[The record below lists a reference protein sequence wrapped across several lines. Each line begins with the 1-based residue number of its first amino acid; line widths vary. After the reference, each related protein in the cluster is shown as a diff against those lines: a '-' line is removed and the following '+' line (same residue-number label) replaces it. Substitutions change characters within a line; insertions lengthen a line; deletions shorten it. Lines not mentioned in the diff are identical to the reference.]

1 MLLIV
6 STSVPLSVSVTV
18 CAELLVPTA
27 WLAKVR
33 FFVLRE
39 AIACPVP
46 MPARGRI
53 WGESAA
59 LSVIVIEPVR
69 VQIATGAKVA
79 EIVQLAPAARDA
91 PQLLVCPNSVPAVI
105 LVMVSGV
112 APEFSRITFLAALVV
127 PTACLANM
135 TFAGVSFTTGTA
147 PVPLMVSFC
156 GLPVALSLTAMVAL
170 RITAYAGANVTVK
183 VQLLPAGTVVPQLL
197 VWAYSLAL
205 PVKEIFVIVIP
216 VAPLLVKVAVCGALV
231 VPIVCDPKDS
241 EDGEIV
247 TV

>member
-59 LSVIVIEPVR
+59 LSVTVIEPVR

-91 PQLLVCPNSVPAVI
+91 PQLLVCPNSVPAGI
-105 LVMVSGV
+105 PRLVRCL
-112 APEFSRITFLAALVV
+112 APEFPRSTLFGGPVV
-127 PTACLANM
+127 PA
-135 TFAGVSFTTGTA
+135 AGLG
-147 PVPLMVSFC
+147 
-156 GLPVALSLTAMVAL
+156 
-170 RITAYAGANVTVK
+170 
-183 VQLLPAGTVVPQLL
+183 
-197 VWAYSLAL
+197 
-205 PVKEIFVIVIP
+205 
-216 VAPLLVKVAVCGALV
+216 
-231 VPIVCDPKDS
+231 
-241 EDGEIV
+241 
-247 TV
+247 

>member
-59 LSVIVIEPVR
+59 LSVTVIEPVR
-69 VQIATGAKVA
+69 VQIPTGAKVP
-79 EIVQLAPAARDA
+79 EILQLTPA
-91 PQLLVCPNSVPAVI
+91 PQHAPTLL
-105 LVMVSGV
+105 
-112 APEFSRITFLAALVV
+112 FS
-127 PTACLANM
+127 PH
-135 TFAGVSFTTGTA
+135 
-147 PVPLMVSFC
+147 
-156 GLPVALSLTAMVAL
+156 
-170 RITAYAGANVTVK
+170 
-183 VQLLPAGTVVPQLL
+183 
-197 VWAYSLAL
+197 
-205 PVKEIFVIVIP
+205 
-216 VAPLLVKVAVCGALV
+216 
-231 VPIVCDPKDS
+231 
-241 EDGEIV
+241 
-247 TV
+247 